1 MKSFGANVVP
11 VPVDVLALQRERRPH
26 TFYLLTH
33 GDTSGIVWA
42 QIMTQDVAIALCIAL
57 NDQGFAAVVDGDE

>member
-11 VPVDVLALQRERRPH
+11 VRDVLALQRSKRPF
-26 TFYLLTH
+26 TVYLLTH
-33 GDTSGIVWA
+33 GDTRRIVWA
-42 QIMTQDVAIALCIAL
+42 RLMSEDAAIAECDAL